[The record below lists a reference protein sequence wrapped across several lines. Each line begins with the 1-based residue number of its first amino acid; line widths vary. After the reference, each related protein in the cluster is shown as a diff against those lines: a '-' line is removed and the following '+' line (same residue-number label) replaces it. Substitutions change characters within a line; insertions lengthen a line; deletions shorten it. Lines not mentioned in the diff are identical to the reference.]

1 MPGPWPTRD
10 GTQWTRVGL
19 KPTPG
24 ELGEEV
30 RWEGD
35 ADPQRYGRLSSLSRC
50 VWRGWKVWT
59 SRIKPKC
66 GGPASLTPPS
76 CDAGESLAK
85 TPRRRPHRCSFRLHT
100 GWWARSP
107 AAGPSRAGV
116 FAFPSVAGSS
126 PLPSTVRAAA
136 ERVLSRTTRA
146 SLVVGCCVRR
156 RGAPANTKKN
166 QEQSPCVSLRYTRRP
181 EGGRRRRARSLS
193 LPAAAAHPPPSSFP
207 PPFPPHAT
215 RRPPL
220 PSRQTQRPATWAAP
234 SPPPAPAC
242 RPCASTSPRRPPPRR
257 RSSAT
262 AASPPPRPR
271 TRATSSTR

>member
-50 VWRGWKVWT
+50 VWRGWKFWT

-76 CDAGESLAK
+76 CDAGESLAQ

-156 RGAPANTKKN
+156 RGAPANTKKKPGA
-166 QEQSPCVSLRYTRRP
+166 EPVRLVKVYASARRWPPPTGSLALP
-181 EGGRRRRARSLS
+181 SRRRCPPTPLL
-193 LPAAAAHPPPSSFP
+193 LPSPFP
-207 PPFPPHAT
+207 PPRNPPST
-215 RRPPL
+215 
-220 PSRQTQRPATWAAP
+220 PAI
-234 SPPPAPAC
+234 
-242 RPCASTSPRRPPPRR
+242 
-257 RSSAT
+257 
-262 AASPPPRPR
+262 
-271 TRATSSTR
+271 